1 MVSQPPG
8 FVRAGSAA
16 THLQA
21 FVLCGIS
28 TVLLTRAYLAATG
41 YPKIAGG
48 SLHIAHVLW
57 GGLLMMV
64 ALGVALVFLGR
75 ATRIC
80 SAMLGGAG
88 FGLFVDEVGKFITE
102 ETDYFYRPA
111 AGIIYL
117 TFAVLVVMTQWLRR
131 PVERTV
137 DERRADAAN
146 AALTGVISGLTTRQ
160 RMEAVELVTGS
171 ERDVD
176 RALVRLLNAIPDAEP
191 RRVDRWRAAGDRLRA
206 RLDTLLRPSW
216 TLTAASCY
224 LIVLPTLTIVGAV
237 AESVTGALDHAGE
250 RRADL
255 VVIGAAVCTA
265 LLSIRGAAALRGDR
279 ATGIRW
285 LRLALLTDLLV
296 GQVFKFTV
304 NQFAAVTALAVDML
318 VLWVLAQWS
327 RRVSR

>member
-1 MVSQPPG
+1 MGSQRSG

-16 THLQA
+16 AYLQA

-41 YPKIAGG
+41 YPKIGG
-48 SLHIAHVLW
+48 GGLHIAHVLW

-64 ALGVALVFLGR
+64 ALGVALAFLGR
-75 ATRIC
+75 AARIC
-80 SAMLGGAG
+80 GAMLGGVG

-102 ETDYFYRPA
+102 TTDYFYRPA

-117 TFAVLVVMTQWLRR
+117 TFAVLVVMTQWLRG
-131 PVERTV
+131 PVERTA

-146 AALTGVISGLTTRQ
+146 AALIGVISGLTTRQ
-160 RMEAVELVTGS
+160 RMEAIDLVTES

-191 RRVDRWRAAGDRLRA
+191 RRVERWRAAAGRLRA
-206 RLDTLLRPSW
+206 RLDTLLRPPW
-216 TLTAASCY
+216 TLAATAYY
-224 LIVLPTLTIVGAV
+224 LIALPALTIVGTVV
-237 AESVTGALDHAGE
+237 AAFTGGLDHAGG
-250 RRADL
+250 RPAGL
-255 VVIGAAVCTA
+255 VVIGAAVCA
-265 LLSIRGAAALRGDR
+265 GVLSIRGATTLRADR
-279 ATGIRW
+279 AAGIRW

-304 NQFAAVTALAVDML
+304 NQFAAVSELAVDM
-318 VLWVLAQWS
+318 VALWVLVRWS
-327 RRVSR
+327 QRVAA